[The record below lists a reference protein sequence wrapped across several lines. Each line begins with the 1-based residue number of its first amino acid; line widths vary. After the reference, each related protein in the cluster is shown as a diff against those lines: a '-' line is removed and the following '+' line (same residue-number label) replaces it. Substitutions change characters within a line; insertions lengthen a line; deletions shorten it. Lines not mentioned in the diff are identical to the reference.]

1 MMRDHDTGPTAGQ
14 TLPGG
19 LRILDPMGST
29 PEGTLYHA
37 EYPDGRE
44 VALLLAAPGSS
55 EVTASRRERLERAI
69 QIQHVNVARIYAAG
83 ELGNGS
89 LYVVLEKLGGEPL
102 SKLAAG
108 RVFSL
113 PEALDLALQVAAGL
127 RAAHRAGF
135 VHGNLSPDTI
145 LVTEAGDGLAQI
157 KLIGFELYPSPGQ
170 AGIALPVRTEA
181 SEYASPE
188 RLAGD
193 PPDDQS
199 DVFSLGAILHHL
211 LTGMPPDS
219 GEVDG
224 SVPRVARDVLGAA
237 MASPPVRRF
246 HTIPEFHAALER
258 LAGLTG
264 RRSVPGR
271 RRALERGAVGAT
283 LAALIAGVSLI
294 PRAESPSPTEQQP
307 VARAPTPPAPARSAS
322 RPDSPSRRETL
333 YPRRSPSKSIRS
345 PAAARSGREPPVAR
359 PETSPAVDVAPDADL
374 PTVTGVA
381 QTPPPPQPAPPT
393 IEDRAQVYLR
403 IGLDAAQRQLGG
415 PVHAIEGMS
424 PLVQGLALSRVP
436 PFTDT
441 VRPVVRSVYM
451 GPNESLILLDQQS
464 VRPGAVVPPLGGNS
478 WRVGDVILYLHGEAR
493 PEVLRNL
500 SRRVR

>member
-193 PPDDQS
+193 PPDDRS

-271 RRALERGAVGAT
+271 RRALKRGAVGAT

-307 VARAPTPPAPARSAS
+307 VARGAHPASAGSIGVATRLSLTPGYTAPPKESVEKHPFSGCGALRSRAAS
-322 RPDSPSRRETL
+322 RASGNQSSRGRRTRRRPPNSDWCGANTSAAAAGAA
-333 YPRRSPSKSIRS
+333 YHRRSGAGLPPHRIGCG
-345 PAAARSGREPPVAR
+345 AAATRR
-359 PETSPAVDVAPDADL
+359 PGPRDRRDVAVGP
-374 PTVTGVA
+374 GVG
-381 QTPPPPQPAPPT
+381 TEP
-393 IEDRAQVYLR
+393 
-403 IGLDAAQRQLGG
+403 GAAIHRYGAAGG
-415 PVHAIEGMS
+415 PVGVH
-424 PLVQGLALSRVP
+424 
-436 PFTDT
+436 
-441 VRPVVRSVYM
+441 
-451 GPNESLILLDQQS
+451 
-464 VRPGAVVPPLGGNS
+464 GA
-478 WRVGDVILYLHGEAR
+478 E
-493 PEVLRNL
+493 
-500 SRRVR
+500 